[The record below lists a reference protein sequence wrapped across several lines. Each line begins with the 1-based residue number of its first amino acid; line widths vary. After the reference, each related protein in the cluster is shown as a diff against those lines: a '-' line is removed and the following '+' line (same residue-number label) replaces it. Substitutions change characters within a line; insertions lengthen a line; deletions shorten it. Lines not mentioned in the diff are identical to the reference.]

1 MTKLTMALLFIGATI
16 IALIITKKVLNHERS
31 GSVVHYSNFPSEFV
45 VQRPVEVWLPEG
57 YDPSSSE
64 RYPVIYMHDGQ
75 FLFLGS
81 RSWYTWT
88 PWNWNVDVTIPRMI
102 REKKIRSAIVVAPW
116 MLPKDDRR
124 RNEYMPQKPITREVG
139 RLLEA
144 DKSDIKYERLNSDNY
159 LKFLVEELKPYIDKT
174 YKTSPEKDNTFTMGS
189 SMGGMISAYAISEYP
204 DIFGGA
210 ACMSTHWSDANGAV
224 VKWYQNHWPEAGD
237 NRLYFDYGTES
248 YDAAYEPYQQLMDE
262 TMRSKGYTEGRDW
275 VTRKFQG
282 ASHRPSAWRD
292 RLHIPL
298 EFLLGT
304 DK

>member
-1 MTKLTMALLFIGATI
+1 MA
-16 IALIITKKVLNHERS
+16 S
-31 GSVVHYSNFPSEFV
+31 
-45 VQRPVEVWLPEG
+45 
-57 YDPSSSE
+57 
-64 RYPVIYMHDGQ
+64 

-88 PWNWNVDVTIPRMI
+88 PWNWNVDVIIPRMI
-102 REKKIRSAIVVAPW
+102 REEKMRSAIVVAPW
-116 MLPKDDRR
+116 MLPKDNRR

-144 DKSDIKYERLNSDNY
+144 DKSDIQYERLNSDNY
-159 LKFLVEELKPYIDKT
+159 LKFLVEELKPFIDKT
-174 YKTSPEKDNTFTMGS
+174 YKTNPEKDNTFIMGS

-204 DIFGGA
+204 DVFGGA

-224 VKWYQNHWPEAGD
+224 VQWYQNNWPEAGS

-275 VTRKFQG
+275 VTRKFHG

-304 DK
+304 DR

>member
-1 MTKLTMALLFIGATI
+1 
-16 IALIITKKVLNHERS
+16 
-31 GSVVHYSNFPSEFV
+31 
-45 VQRPVEVWLPEG
+45 
-57 YDPSSSE
+57 
-64 RYPVIYMHDGQ
+64 
-75 FLFLGS
+75 
-81 RSWYTWT
+81 
-88 PWNWNVDVTIPRMI
+88 
-102 REKKIRSAIVVAPW
+102 

-174 YKTSPEKDNTFTMGS
+174 YKTNPEKDNTFTMGS

-204 DIFGGA
+204 DVFGGA
-210 ACMSTHWSDANGAV
+210 ACMSTHWSDADGAV
-224 VKWYQNHWPEAGD
+224 VKWYQNHWPEAGS
-237 NRLYFDYGTES
+237 NRVYFDYGTES
-248 YDAAYEPYQQLMDE
+248 LDAAYEPYQQLMDE